1 VAGKKKQQKKGTTQ
15 PRSDRKI
22 ICRNKRAFRDYYITD
37 RIEAGLVLLG
47 SEVKSLRDGRA
58 SLGEGCYA
66 EVRDGEMFL
75 VGCHISE
82 WPWANQFNHDPLRQ
96 RKLLLH
102 KREMRRLGVKLVERG
117 FTLVPLQL
125 YFTKGKV
132 KVELGL
138 AKGKRQYDKRASV
151 KDRDL
156 TRDLDAE
163 VSRRR

>member
-1 VAGKKKQQKKGTTQ
+1 MAKGKKQQSGKA
-15 PRSDRKI
+15 PSDRKI

-37 RIEAGLVLLG
+37 RVEAGLVLLG
-47 SEVKSLRDGRA
+47 SEVKSLREGRA

-66 EVRDGEMFL
+66 ETRGGEMFL
-75 VGCHISE
+75 VGCHIAE
-82 WPWANQFNHDPLRQ
+82 YPWANQFNHEPLRE

-102 KREMRRLGVKLVERG
+102 GREIRKLTVKLVERG

-125 YFTKGKV
+125 YFRRGRV
-132 KVELGL
+132 KIELGL

-156 TRDLDAE
+156 DRDLEAE
-163 VSRRR
+163 ARRR